1 VHYFSPFVINDH
13 KGSILDR
20 LRLSMS
26 INGLGS
32 SKDKLLHTCRVEMA
46 D

>member
-1 VHYFSPFVINDH
+1 VHYFSPFVINNH

-32 SKDKLLHTCRVEMA
+32 FSQI
-46 D
+46 